1 MKYIVSTQLIENYG
15 SHAEEGSFKS
25 GTNSWKMKGGS
36 DYLVEDLSREADALA
51 FVMAAFGSNDLY
63 YKEYPVGV
71 RPLED
76 WVDEQRVNLDDGW
89 SKDYLLGQLKF
100 VSPKT
105 GNDFTTS
112 KPEDTE
118 ELFAEWGIYV

>member
-36 DYLVEDLSREADALA
+36 DYLVEDLGREADALA

-76 WVDEQRVNLDDGW
+76 WVDEQRINLDDGW
-89 SKDYLLGQLKF
+89 SKDYLLSQLKF

-105 GNDFTTS
+105 GNDFTSS